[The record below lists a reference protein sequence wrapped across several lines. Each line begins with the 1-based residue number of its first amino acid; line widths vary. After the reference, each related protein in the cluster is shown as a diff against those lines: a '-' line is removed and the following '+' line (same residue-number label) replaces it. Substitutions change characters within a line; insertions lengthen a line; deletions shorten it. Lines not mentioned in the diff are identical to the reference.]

1 MQHRNSYIVAALLAA
16 AVSLGGCRGDADA
29 GPTTDQR
36 VDAVEV
42 RGEARNGATGA
53 ERLPEG
59 DAGADLAGPEQSDRG
74 ADAVATSD
82 GAADPAPRPAGGTP
96 AAPAQ
101 AEPAASPSDPAAR
114 ALARVE
120 GRYGDARSMSADF
133 VQRLDVPLLGDVQ
146 VSRGRLYQRQPNRF
160 AMHFTDPEG
169 DVVIADGRH
178 LWMYYPSSD
187 PRQVMRTGLQGGAEL
202 DLMREFL
209 TDTSARFR
217 AAHEGTETVSGR
229 STDRVR
235 LVPRERAGYSSV
247 VLWVDRENGT
257 VHRIEISEANDTVR
271 RLDLANVRLNPQIP
285 DDRFRFEPPAG
296 AQVFDQ

>member
-1 MQHRNSYIVAALLAA
+1 MQQKHTYIAAALAA
-16 AVSLGGCRGDADA
+16 ALVLGGCRGDADA
-29 GPTTDQR
+29 GPVTDQR

-42 RGEARNGATGA
+42 RGEAPATGA
-53 ERLPEG
+53 DAESRPDDAGSPAGPAGEPEATTSDRTAAGATRQPEG
-59 DAGADLAGPEQSDRG
+59 AAPSQ
-74 ADAVATSD
+74 ATE
-82 GAADPAPRPAGGTP
+82 PAP
-96 AAPAQ
+96 AP
-101 AEPAASPSDPAAR
+101 SPNDPAAR
-114 ALARVE
+114 ALERVE
-120 GRYGDARSMSADF
+120 RRYGDARSMSADF

-160 AMHFTDPEG
+160 AMRFTDPEG
-169 DVVIADGRH
+169 DVVVADGRH

-217 AAHEGTETVSGR
+217 ATHEGTETVGGR
-229 STDRVR
+229 ATDRVR

-257 VHRIEISEANDTVR
+257 VHRLEIAEANDTVR
-271 RLDLANVRLNPQIP
+271 RLDLSNVRLNPQLS
-285 DDRFRFEPPAG
+285 DDLFRFEPPAG
-296 AQVFDQ
+296 AQIFDQ

>member
-1 MQHRNSYIVAALLAA
+1 MQHLNSYIVAATLAA
-16 AVSLGGCRGDADA
+16 AIVLTGCRGDADA
-29 GPTTDQR
+29 GPVTDER

-42 RGEARNGATGA
+42 RGGA
-53 ERLPEG
+53 G
-59 DAGADLAGPEQSDRG
+59 DTVAALEPRPDGGPL
-74 ADAVATSD
+74 V
-82 GAADPAPRPAGGTP
+82 GAAETADGSRESAAVDQNAAGQSPSRPAAGSGDGP
-96 AAPAQ
+96 AAAPSA
-101 AEPAASPSDPAAR
+101 SDPAAR
-114 ALARVE
+114 ALDRVE
-120 GRYGDARSMSADF
+120 RRYGDARSMSADF
-133 VQRLDVPLLGDVQ
+133 VQRLEVPLLNDVQ

-160 AMHFTDPEG
+160 AMRFTDPEG
-169 DVVIADGRH
+169 DVVVADGRH

-187 PRQVMRTGLQGGAEL
+187 PRQVIRTGLEGAAEI

-217 AAHEGTETVSGR
+217 FTHEGTGTVSGR

-271 RLDLANVRLNPQIP
+271 RLDLANVRLNPQLS
-285 DDRFRFEPPAG
+285 DDIFRFEPPAG
-296 AQVFDQ
+296 ARVFDQ

>member
-16 AVSLGGCRGDADA
+16 AVALGGCRGDADA

-42 RGEARNGATGA
+42 RGEARDGATGA

-74 ADAVATSD
+74 ADGVATGD

-160 AMHFTDPEG
+160 AMHFTDPAG

-217 AAHEGTETVSGR
+217 ATHEGTETVSGR

>member
-1 MQHRNSYIVAALLAA
+1 MQQKHTYIVVALAA
-16 AVSLGGCRGDADA
+16 ALVLGGCRGDADA
-29 GPTTDQR
+29 GPVTDQR

-42 RGEARNGATGA
+42 RGEARDGATDA

-59 DAGADLAGPEQSDRG
+59 DADAGLAGPEGSERG
-74 ADAVATSD
+74 ADAVATGD
-82 GAADPAPRPAGGTP
+82 GDAASRPAGGTP
-96 AAPAQ
+96 PAPAE
-101 AEPAASPSDPAAR
+101 AEPAASPRDPAAR

-160 AMHFTDPEG
+160 AMHFTDPAG
-169 DVVIADGRH
+169 DVVVADGRH

-217 AAHEGTETVSGR
+217 ATHEGAETVNGR

-271 RLDLANVRLNPQIP
+271 RLDLANVRLDPQIP